1 MAQRISRAKAK
12 IQAAGIPYRVP
23 EAAELPA
30 RLGSVLAVIYLLFNE
45 GYTASAGESLQRGE
59 LVQEALRMGRLL
71 RQLLPDDEE
80 VAGLLSLMLLID
92 ARREARSANDEL
104 VPLAEQDRGLW
115 NRKRIAEGQALLRA
129 CIERNRPGPYQ
140 LLAAINAVHS
150 DAREARDTDW
160 RQILMLYD
168 QLMALTPNPVIA
180 LNRAVAVAELEG
192 AEKALRLVDELDLQ
206 RYHLWHAVRADL
218 LRRVGKL
225 GESESA
231 YSAAISLCEN
241 AKEKK
246 FLEKRK
252 RQVLDRG

>member
-129 CIERNRPGPYQ
+129 CLERNRPGPYQ

-241 AKEKK
+241 AKEKE